1 MLHRVP
7 LLPLYL
13 NVLAVAT
20 CGLVYELLAGTLA
33 SYLLGDSVTQF
44 SLIIGVYLSAMGVG
58 AWLSS
63 YVDDRAARVFIE
75 VELALALI
83 GGLAT
88 PMLFLAF
95 PMIGW
100 FRVLLFGS
108 VILIGILVGLEL
120 PLLMRILKDQLD
132 FNDLVSRVLAFD
144 YLGALVAS
152 VLFPIFL
159 VPSLGLN
166 RTSLLF
172 GLLNAA
178 VAWWG
183 TSLLRPLL
191 SDRAVTALR
200 FRAVVVAII
209 LGAMMIKSSTLTTLA
224 EENTLAGKI
233 VYADRSPY
241 QRIAV
246 TRDSRGFQLYLSGH
260 LQFSSVDEYRY
271 HEALVHPAAAACEVP
286 PRDVLILGGGDG
298 LAARHWL
305 GYETTRS
312 VTLVDLDPAMT
323 RLATTFEPLVRL
335 NGGAMK
341 DPRMTIVHRDAFVWI
356 DQGNETYDAVTI
368 DFPDPSNYSIG
379 KLYTSRF
386 YRLLRDRLRP
396 GAVVSIQCTS
406 PIVAPASYGC
416 VLETLRVSGFDVLPY
431 HATVPTFGIW
441 GFALVKA
448 AAGDGKTTL
457 RRPPHLAQGC
467 PPMRYLSDEVLPEL
481 FTQPADLQPIIGPVN
496 RLNDQVLVR
505 LYEREWSR

>member
-1 MLHRVP
+1 MLNRVP

-20 CGLVYELLAGTLA
+20 CGLIYELLAGTLA

-63 YVDDRAARVFIE
+63 YVDERAARVFIE
-75 VELALALI
+75 VELALALV

-108 VILIGILVGLEL
+108 VVLIGILVGLEL
-120 PLLMRILKDQLD
+120 PLLMRILKDHLD
-132 FNDLVSRVLAFD
+132 FNELVSRVLAFD
-144 YLGALVAS
+144 YLGALFAS

-183 TSLLRPLL
+183 TALLRPLL
-191 SDRAVTALR
+191 SDRAVAALR
-200 FRAVVVAII
+200 FRAIMVVVI
-209 LGAMMIKSSTLTTLA
+209 LSVMMIKAATLTTLA
-224 EENTLAGKI
+224 EENTLAGRI

-241 QRIAV
+241 QRIVV
-246 TRDSRGFQLYLSGH
+246 TRDPRGFQLYLSGH

-271 HEALVHPAAAACEVP
+271 HEALVHPAAAVCVSP
-286 PRDVLILGGGDG
+286 LSDILILGGGDG
-298 LAARHWL
+298 LAARQWL
-305 GYETTRS
+305 GYPTTRS

-323 RLATTFEPLVRL
+323 RLASDFEPLVEL
-335 NGGAMK
+335 NADAMS
-341 DPRMTIVHRDAFVWI
+341 DPRMTIIHRDAFVWI
-356 DQGNETYDAVTI
+356 GQSTETYDAVTI

-386 YRLLRDRLRP
+386 YAMLRDRLRP

-416 VLETLRVSGFDVLPY
+416 VLETLRTSGFDVLPY

-441 GFALVKA
+441 GFALAKVVDPSGA
-448 AAGDGKTTL
+448 SFVIPQRLAAGH
-457 RRPPHLAQGC
+457 PPL
-467 PPMRYLSDEVLPEL
+467 RYLSDDVLPEL
-481 FTQPADLQPIIGPVN
+481 FSQPPDLTPILGPVN
-496 RLNDQVLVR
+496 RLNDQTLVR
-505 LYEREWSR
+505 LYEQEWSR